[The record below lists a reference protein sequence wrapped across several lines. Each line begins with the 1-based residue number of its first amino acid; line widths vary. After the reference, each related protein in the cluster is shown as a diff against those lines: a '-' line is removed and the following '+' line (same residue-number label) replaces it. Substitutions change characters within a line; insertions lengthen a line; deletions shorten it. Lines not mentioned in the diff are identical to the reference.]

1 MIKVADNYTFSQP
14 KKRIGTRLVSKK
26 EAKQEA
32 DKKYNQT
39 IRQRYDSELT
49 KFYQSTTWRKKR
61 AEILKRDKH
70 TCVMCLD
77 ELEAGKQPSG
87 TLNSNLHVDHIMPIR
102 DDYNKRLN
110 SNNLQV
116 LCQYHHNIK
125 TREEER
131 NK

>member
-1 MIKVADNYTFSQP
+1 MIKVEDKYTFNRP
-14 KKRIGTRLVSKK
+14 KKRIGTRLISKK
-26 EAKQEA
+26 EAKKEA
-32 DKKYNQT
+32 DRKYNNQ

-49 KFYQSTTWRKKR
+49 KFYQSTAWKKKR
-61 AEILKRDKH
+61 IDILKRDGH
-70 TCVMCLD
+70 TCRQCLA
-77 ELEAGKQPSG
+77 ELEAGHQPSG

-102 DDYNKRLN
+102 VDYSKRLD
-110 SNNLQV
+110 SSNLQV

>member
-1 MIKVADNYTFSQP
+1 MIQVEDNYTFKPP
-14 KKRIGTRLVSKK
+14 KKRIGTRLISKK

-87 TLNSNLHVDHIMPIR
+87 TLDKNLHVDHITPIR
-102 DDYNKRLN
+102 QDYSKRLD

-131 NK
+131 K

>member
-1 MIKVADNYTFSQP
+1 MTNMEDNYTFKPP
-14 KKRIGTRLVSKK
+14 KKRIGTRLISKK

-87 TLNSNLHVDHIMPIR
+87 TLDKNLHVDHITPIR
-102 DDYNKRLN
+102 QDYSKRLD

-131 NK
+131 K